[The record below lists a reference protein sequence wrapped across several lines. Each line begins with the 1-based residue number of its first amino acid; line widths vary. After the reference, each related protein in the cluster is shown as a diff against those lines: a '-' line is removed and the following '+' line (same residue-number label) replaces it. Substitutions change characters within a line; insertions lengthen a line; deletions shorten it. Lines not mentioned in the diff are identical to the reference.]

1 VARREAERSLGRFR
15 AGVWPIVQTA
25 LAATLAWSAA
35 ALTLGH
41 EQPFVAAIAAVI
53 SIGSVAGQTL
63 RRAVEWTL
71 GVAVGLA
78 VADFIMLALGSG
90 PLQTGLMVGLAMS
103 VALLIRGGVMFW
115 TESGVSAL
123 LVAGLDPTTSGVSP
137 DRFLEALI
145 GGGMAL
151 AVSATFPSNPSVR
164 AKQAARPVLEDLA
177 TVLRDSAA
185 ALIGGDVKLAEGAR
199 SEARRIDAPVARL
212 REELDGGYH
221 IARYAPPRMR
231 HLGRLGYYAVAA
243 DQLDLAVRNTRVL
256 ARAAV
261 TLVRDKGAAPG
272 GLGSGPGLPLRMRT
286 QASSMEE
293 ASLSACSSV
302 SPQTTATARMAEGPL
317 EVLRRLEA
325 LAVNA
330 YGGGRVCRAEV
341 GCEMSCGL
349 GSSVERMAPSGTIGR
364 SSASSTSPGLV
375 RSWGDQ
381 IERGR
386 LWRSWIGRWGRS
398 RSLPMSGRTCF
409 LRYCQCTSAWSH
421 EVTWMRAWKWVG
433 ICPEGEAHSR

>member
-1 VARREAERSLGRFR
+1 
-15 AGVWPIVQTA
+15 
-25 LAATLAWSAA
+25 
-35 ALTLGH
+35 
-41 EQPFVAAIAAVI
+41 
-53 SIGSVAGQTL
+53 
-63 RRAVEWTL
+63 VEWTL

-151 AVSATFPSNPSVR
+151 AVSATFPSNASVR

-272 GLGSGPGLPLRMRT
+272 GLVEAILGLAPLRWRLSPDTWNSRITRSMY
-286 QASSMEE
+286 ASSR
-293 ASLSACSSV
+293 SRPRGQQRPCSRRA
-302 SPQTTATARMAEGPL
+302 TTWNPA
-317 EVLRRLEA
+317 
-325 LAVNA
+325 
-330 YGGGRVCRAEV
+330 
-341 GCEMSCGL
+341 
-349 GSSVERMAPSGTIGR
+349 R
-364 SSASSTSPGLV
+364 SSP
-375 RSWGDQ
+375 RSA
-381 IERGR
+381 RR
-386 LWRSWIGRWGRS
+386 
-398 RSLPMSGRTCF
+398 PPTC
-409 LRYCQCTSAWSH
+409 CKPPA
-421 EVTWMRAWKWVG
+421 
-433 ICPEGEAHSR
+433 